1 VKPSNARTKSAAV
14 RLRLEP
20 ELKEQA
26 TRVLA
31 GSGLELSIAIRL
43 FLRQVVAQNGLPF
56 ELRPNA
62 AALRAMEG
70 AKSLKPRFSSAQE
83 LFDALEK
90 GAQRKRRKAS
100 PKKRLHKR
108 VSKGLARPST

>member
-1 VKPSNARTKSAAV
+1 VKPSNDRTKSAAV

-31 GSGLELSIAIRL
+31 ESGLELSIAIRL
-43 FLRQVVAQNGLPF
+43 FLRQVVAQDGLPF

-62 AALRAMEG
+62 AA
-70 AKSLKPRFSSAQE
+70 
-83 LFDALEK
+83 
-90 GAQRKRRKAS
+90 AQRKRRKAS
-100 PKKRLHKR
+100 PKKRLHKSGR
-108 VSKGLARPST
+108 